1 MHTITFNMIAEIITI
16 GDEILIGQ
24 IVDTNSAWMA
34 QKLNLAGIRV
44 KQITSISDDRNDI
57 LNTLHQASQRADI
70 ILITGGLGP
79 TKDDITKKTLAEYFQ
94 TGLRT
99 DLDALENVKQIFARY
114 KVEVSEIN
122 KKQAEVLENCT
133 ILLNKN
139 GTAPGMWVEEN
150 QKIYVSMPGVPFEMM
165 YMMEDLVIPKIK
177 EKFKLPNIYHHTIL
191 TAGIGESILAEK
203 ISDIEDS
210 LPEHIKLAYL
220 PRLGMVRLRLSGSGP
235 DANSLNTEIQAF
247 SKKIID
253 EIREYVIIESDTALE
268 KAILD
273 FMQFKKLTL
282 ATAESCTGGYISHL
296 ITQHPGSSKVFLGG
310 AVSYSNQLKVSMLG
324 VSEQTLL
331 DCGAVSEE
339 IVREMATGAQHK
351 YNSDYSISVS
361 GIAGPDG
368 GSTEKPVGTVWIAV
382 SGKSKILTKKY
393 TFGNKRAQNI
403 ERASISALTL
413 LFKLLKE
420 EQA

>member
-1 MHTITFNMIAEIITI
+1 MVAEIITI

-34 QKLNLAGIRV
+34 QKLNLAGIKV
-44 KQITSISDDRNDI
+44 KQITSVSDDKQHI
-57 LNTLHQASQRADI
+57 LESLLQASQRADL

-79 TKDDITKKTLAEYFQ
+79 TKDDITKKTLAEYFN

-99 DLDALENVKQIFARY
+99 DQDALENVRQIFARY

-133 ILLNKN
+133 TLLNKN
-139 GTAPGMWVEEN
+139 GTAPGMWVEDN
-150 QKIYVSMPGVPFEMM
+150 GKIYVSMPGVPFEMM
-165 YMMEDLVIPKIK
+165 YMMEELVIPKIK
-177 EKFKLPNIYHHTIL
+177 EAFKLPNIYHHTIL

-203 ISDIEDS
+203 IASIEES
-210 LPEHIKLAYL
+210 LPNHLKLAYL
-220 PRLGMVRLRLSGSGP
+220 PKLGIVRLRLSGSGTNA
-235 DANSLNTEIQAF
+235 DALKAEILSF
-247 SKKIID
+247 SKLIVDQIS
-253 EIREYVIIESDTALE
+253 EFVIVENDIPLE

-273 FMQFKKLTL
+273 FMESKQLTL
-282 ATAESCTGGYISHL
+282 STAESCTGGYISHL
-296 ITQHPGSSKVFLGG
+296 ITQNPGSSRVFLGG
-310 AVSYSNQLKVSMLG
+310 AVSYSNRLKEIMLG
-324 VSEQTLL
+324 VSVQTLT
-331 DCGAVSEE
+331 DYGAVSEE
-339 IVREMATGAQHK
+339 TVREMAIGARTK

-368 GSTEKPVGTVWIAV
+368 GTIEKPVGTVWVAIA
-382 SGKSKILTKKY
+382 GKNKILTKKY

-403 ERASISALTL
+403 ERAAISALSL

>member
-1 MHTITFNMIAEIITI
+1 MIAEIITI

-34 QKLNLAGIRV
+34 QQLNLAGIKV
-44 KQITSISDDRNDI
+44 KQITSVSDDRQHI
-57 LNTLHQASQRADI
+57 LDTLHQASQRADI

-79 TKDDITKKTLAEYFQ
+79 TKDDITNKTLAEYFK
-94 TGLRT
+94 TGFRT
-99 DLDALENVKQIFARY
+99 DQDALENVKQIFARY
-114 KVEVSEIN
+114 QVEVSEIN
-122 KKQAEVLENCT
+122 KKQAEVLENCS

-139 GTAPGMWVEEN
+139 GTAPGMWIEN
-150 QKIYVSMPGVPFEMM
+150 NNKIYVSMPGVPFEMM

-177 EKFKLPNIYHHTIL
+177 ESFNLSNIYHHTIL

-203 ISDIEDS
+203 IASIEDS
-210 LPEHIKLAYL
+210 LPKAIKLAYL
-220 PRLGMVRLRLSGSGP
+220 PKLGMVRLRLSGSGEN
-235 DANSLNTEIQAF
+235 ANSLISQIKNIANQIVERV
-247 SKKIID
+247 KD
-253 EIREYVIIESDTALE
+253 YVIIESDTAIE
-268 KAILD
+268 KVILD
-273 FMQFKKLTL
+273 LMETKKLTL
-282 ATAESCTGGYISHL
+282 SLAESCTGGYISHL
-296 ITQHPGSSKVFLGG
+296 ITQHAGSSKVFLGA
-310 AVSYSNQLKVSMLG
+310 AVSYSNQLKMSMLG
-324 VSEQTLL
+324 VAEHSLSQF
-331 DCGAVSEE
+331 GAVSEE
-339 IVREMATGAQHK
+339 IVIEMAKGAQLK

-368 GSTEKPVGTVWIAV
+368 GSAQKPVGTVWIAV
-382 SGKSKILTKKY
+382 SGKNKIITKKY

>member
-1 MHTITFNMIAEIITI
+1 MIAEIITI

-34 QKLNLAGIRV
+34 QKLNLAGIRI
-44 KQITSISDDRNDI
+44 KQITSVSDDRQHI
-57 LNTLHQASQRADI
+57 LDTLHQASQRADL

-99 DLDALENVKQIFARY
+99 DTDALENVERIFARY
-114 KVEVSEIN
+114 KVPVSDIN

-133 ILLNKN
+133 TLLNMN
-139 GTAPGMWVEEN
+139 GTAPGMWIEN
-150 QKIYVSMPGVPFEMM
+150 NNKIYISMPGVPFEMM
-165 YMMEDLVIPKIK
+165 YMMEELVIPKIK
-177 EKFKLPNIYHHTIL
+177 ETFRLPNIYHHTIL
-191 TAGIGESILAEK
+191 TAGIGESVLAEK

-220 PRLGMVRLRLSGSGP
+220 PKLGMVRLRLSGSGP
-235 DANSLNTEIQAF
+235 DAAKLNSEILSY
-247 SKKIID
+247 SKKILDLIS
-253 EIREYVIIESDTALE
+253 EFVVIESDTALE

-273 FMQFKKLTL
+273 LMESKGLTL
-282 ATAESCTGGYISHL
+282 STAESCTGGYISHL
-296 ITQHPGSSKVFLGG
+296 ITQHAGSSKVFVGG
-310 AVSYSNQLKVSMLG
+310 AVSYSNQLKKIMLG
-324 VSEQTLL
+324 VLDRTLSNF
-331 DCGAVSEE
+331 GAVSEE
-339 IVREMATGAQHK
+339 TVKEMAIGAK
-351 YNSDYSISVS
+351 SEYKSDYSISVS

-382 SGKSKILTKKY
+382 AGKTKTISKKFN
-393 TFGNKRAQNI
+393 FGNKRIQNI